1 MKVALIV
8 SPYPLEEFPAPPLGI
23 CYAAAAFEAAGAEVR
38 IFDYL
43 VRCYRSDKLCSEL
56 ESFQPDIVGT
66 NSVTLNFYEAAS
78 ILQTVK
84 RHFPETVTI
93 MGGPHVSFD
102 FHNGLHQYPEIDI
115 MVIGEGEATIQELI
129 PSIRDRSNWHRIK
142 GIAFSANGDT
152 VYTGPREFI
161 QDLDTLPMPARH
173 LIPLSRYQ
181 ALGFPVSIITSRG
194 CPNQCIF
201 CQGRHMVGAKVRY
214 RSISRI
220 SDEIEEILKYGF
232 TRLNIADDFFTF
244 DYERVK
250 AFCTEIKNRNLEFG
264 WSAFARADYVN
275 KELLETMMDAGCDS
289 VLFGIESGNQEILDR
304 IRKRI
309 KLDQIRKAVAD
320 CKAVGMKVF
329 GSLIVGLPGESS
341 DTLMDTYRFAQELG
355 IDYGYHFL
363 APFPGTTVKENIDHY
378 DLELLTEDWSQFD
391 ANRAIVR
398 TSRLSADEIERF
410 VYDYY
415 TSEVNT
421 EEEKIARRFREGRSS
436 DSENLFYRGKQ
447 KNQIIFK
454 LFSEDIIE
462 EHCVFPAIS
471 TGGDLRNQL
480 IHKIAP
486 ILNKEITMVESV
498 IGEIIESG
506 FLKLRKENGKMV
518 WYWPDNNQI
527 DRLPT

>member
-1 MKVALIV
+1 
-8 SPYPLEEFPAPPLGI
+8 
-23 CYAAAAFEAAGAEVR
+23 
-38 IFDYL
+38 
-43 VRCYRSDKLCSEL
+43 
-56 ESFQPDIVGT
+56 
-66 NSVTLNFYEAAS
+66 
-78 ILQTVK
+78 
-84 RHFPETVTI
+84 
-93 MGGPHVSFD
+93 
-102 FHNGLHQYPEIDI
+102 
-115 MVIGEGEATIQELI
+115 
-129 PSIRDRSNWHRIK
+129 
-142 GIAFSANGDT
+142 
-152 VYTGPREFI
+152 
-161 QDLDTLPMPARH
+161 
-173 LIPLSRYQ
+173 
-181 ALGFPVSIITSRG
+181 
-194 CPNQCIF
+194 
-201 CQGRHMVGAKVRY
+201 MVGAKVRY